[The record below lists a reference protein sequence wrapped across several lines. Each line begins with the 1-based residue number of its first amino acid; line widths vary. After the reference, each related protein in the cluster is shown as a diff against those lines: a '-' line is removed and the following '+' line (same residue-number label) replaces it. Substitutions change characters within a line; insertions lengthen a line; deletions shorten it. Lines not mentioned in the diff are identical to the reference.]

1 MKFNLSGDPHSKI
14 GWYPSIYSREYQ
26 ISRSKYDARIR
37 NWDIEFS
44 NPYFIV
50 EGSDNQ
56 IDFVFQ
62 SGKVANCT
70 CEHFIKNESG
80 TCMHI
85 EAVNLIPRSDLF
97 KILKTI
103 KQKVN
108 FVNFPTGDIIS
119 QSKKSLSL
127 PSIRLFENWKVK
139 STISQYDISKIND
152 WNPFHKFGIDLYE
165 YQDHSVKRMIESK
178 RSVLALKMGLG
189 KTICALSAC
198 HILMKNRIIIICP
211 NNLKYQWK
219 SEIDRFELGESLVID
234 KGQDILKYTNQ
245 KFIILSYEM
254 LNNNI
259 DYFSSQNYDIL
270 IADEIQKIKNSE
282 SVSWKSMCCI
292 KSEFIFA
299 LSGTPIQNSIS
310 DILSII
316 SFLNPFE
323 FNPQWKFWAEYCDF
337 TKAKI
342 LGIKKNKVKD
352 FKDRIYRYMINPKIS
367 SDTIKMPKVKE
378 YEISCTLDPDSR
390 RIHNVYFNA
399 AMPLISKSFNYS
411 LTFGEKAKLNSLL
424 TKARIASTDSRL
436 IDPNNQKSN
445 RFSTIEKTIF
455 DIVSCGEKVVIYS
468 EWIKSTKLL
477 IDFLDKSNI
486 QYSIFNGE
494 MSAKKRNLEL
504 RNFISD
510 PKVEVFLS
518 TDSGGLGIDGLQLA
532 SNNIIHIEKMWNPA
546 KIKQRNGRL
555 VRNLQKSK
563 DVNIY
568 YFTCNSEIEKMIES
582 STFRKD
588 GLVNDIL

>member
-1 MKFNLSGDPHSKI
+1 MVKFNIKGDPHSKI

-37 NWDIEFS
+37 NWNIEFS

-62 SGKVANCT
+62 SGKISNCT
-70 CEHFIKNESG
+70 CEHFIQNESG

-85 EAVNLIPRSDLF
+85 EAINLIPRSDLF
-97 KILKTI
+97 KILKTV

-108 FVNFPTGDIIS
+108 FVNFPTGEIIS

-127 PSIRLFENWKVK
+127 PSIRLFENWKIR
-139 STISQYDISKIND
+139 SSIPQYDISKIDD

-198 HILMKNRIIIICP
+198 HILEKDKIIIVCP

-219 SEIDRFELGESLVID
+219 SEIERFELGESLVID
-234 KGQDILKYTNQ
+234 KGLDILKYTSQ
-245 KFIILSYEM
+245 RFIILSYEM
-254 LNNNI
+254 LNSNI
-259 DYFSSQNYDIL
+259 DFFLSQNYDIL
-270 IADEIQKIKNSE
+270 IADEIQKIKNPE

-323 FNPQWKFWAEYCDF
+323 FNPQWKFWVEYCDF

-342 LGIKKNKVKD
+342 LGIKKT
-352 FKDRIYRYMINPKIS
+352 RYQI
-367 SDTIKMPKVKE
+367 
-378 YEISCTLDPDSR
+378 
-390 RIHNVYFNA
+390 
-399 AMPLISKSFNYS
+399 
-411 LTFGEKAKLNSLL
+411 
-424 TKARIASTDSRL
+424 
-436 IDPNNQKSN
+436 
-445 RFSTIEKTIF
+445 
-455 DIVSCGEKVVIYS
+455 
-468 EWIKSTKLL
+468 
-477 IDFLDKSNI
+477 
-486 QYSIFNGE
+486 
-494 MSAKKRNLEL
+494 
-504 RNFISD
+504 
-510 PKVEVFLS
+510 
-518 TDSGGLGIDGLQLA
+518 LGIEYID
-532 SNNIIHIEKMWNPA
+532 
-546 KIKQRNGRL
+546 
-555 VRNLQKSK
+555 
-563 DVNIY
+563 
-568 YFTCNSEIEKMIES
+568 T
-582 STFRKD
+582 
-588 GLVNDIL
+588 